1 MTRFLFSIL
10 VVLIL
15 GFPVLPKADPLNS
28 IHIEESDKGITI
40 QVDDA
45 TLGEVLQSIE
55 GKTGIR
61 FHVSPSVIND
71 RITLNLNAPDWQT
84 AMKLLLEPYGRAE
97 LWNPRLDLTEIH
109 VLSRADDSAVPQKQR
124 KASASTSGTT
134 PPPILTREQLGKL
147 VKGPLRTPLPLNL
160 FDDPEIRAFLNYYDI
175 HSREDMK
182 DIKKARSVRIKARR
196 IMLQMSEAKQ
206 N

>member
-15 GFPVLPKADPLNS
+15 WSPTSSIADTLNS
-28 IHIEESDKGITI
+28 IHIEENDKGITI
-40 QVDDA
+40 RVDDVP
-45 TLGEVLQSIE
+45 LGEVAKSIE

-61 FHVSPSVIND
+61 FHVSSSVLND
-71 RITLNLNAPDWQT
+71 LITVNLNAPDWQT
-84 AMKLLLEPYGRAE
+84 AMSLLLEPYGRAE

-109 VLSRADDSAVPQKQR
+109 VLSRADDTES
-124 KASASTSGTT
+124 SLSGAG
-134 PPPILTREQLGKL
+134 PPPKLNRRKLLKLASGALTA
-147 VKGPLRTPLPLNL
+147 PLPPKLLN
-160 FDDPEIRAFLNYYDI
+160 DPEVRAFLNYYGI

-196 IMLQMSEAKQ
+196 IMLQMSDAQK